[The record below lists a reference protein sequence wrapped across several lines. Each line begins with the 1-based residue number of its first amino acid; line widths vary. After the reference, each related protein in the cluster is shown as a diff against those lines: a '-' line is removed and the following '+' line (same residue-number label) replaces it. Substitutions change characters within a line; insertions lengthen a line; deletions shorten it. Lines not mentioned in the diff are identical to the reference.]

1 MGVALG
7 IQEGNAE
14 GCVLELYIAVD
25 GNSLTVMLV
34 LFYAAKMLQRNILK
48 NHTDGPGFL
57 LGFSDP
63 PGLPGL
69 CFTIFLLIYVT
80 VIIGNSL
87 IVLVTVLD
95 LSLHSPM
102 YFFLR
107 NLSFLE
113 ICYISSTLP
122 KMLVCFLTGDVWIS
136 FFGCVAQL
144 YFLVSLGSTECLL
157 LAAMAYDRYVAI
169 CDPLRY
175 SLVMNGGFCVRLVV
189 VSWMVTVPI
198 QVGQTYQVFT
208 LPFCASHHLHHFFC
222 DVPPLLELACA
233 DTFWNRVTL
242 NTIILLFVVLPF
254 FMIIVSYIRIIWTIL
269 KMNSA
274 LSRHKAFSTCSSHLM
289 VLTLFYGSATVAY
302 FKHRSRDS
310 ADTDKYLA
318 LFYTILTPMFNP
330 VIYGIR
336 NREVRIAL
344 KKLLWGK

>member
-1 MGVALG
+1 
-7 IQEGNAE
+7 
-14 GCVLELYIAVD
+14 
-25 GNSLTVMLV
+25 MLV
-34 LFYAAKMLQRNILK
+34 LFYAQKMPQRNILN
-48 NHTDGPGFL
+48 NHTTGPGFL

-63 PGLPGL
+63 PGMQGV
-69 CFTIFLLIYVT
+69 CFTILLLIYAS

-113 ICYISSTLP
+113 ICYTSATLP

-136 FFGCVAQL
+136 FLGCAAQL
-144 YFLVSLGSTECLL
+144 YFLFFLGSTECLL

-175 SLVMNGGFCVRLVV
+175 SLVMNGWFCVRLVV
-189 VSWMVTVPI
+189 GSWMVVIPM

-208 LPFCASHHLHHFFC
+208 LPFCASHRLHHFFC

-233 DTFWNRVTL
+233 DTFWSRVTL
-242 NTIILLFVVLPF
+242 NTIILLFAIFPF
-254 FMIIVSYIRIIWTIL
+254 FMIVVSYVRIIGTVL
-269 KMNSA
+269 KMHSA
-274 LSRHKAFSTCSSHLM
+274 PGRHKAFSTCSSHLI
-289 VLTLFYGSATVAY
+289 VLTLFYGSAMVVY
-302 FKHRSRDS
+302 CKHHSIDS

-330 VIYGIR
+330 VIYGMR
-336 NREVRIAL
+336 NRELRIAL
-344 KKLLWGK
+344 RKLLWRK